1 MVSDRPCAQ
10 PGRMVP
16 PYRNAAGTSSRAH
29 AISMPGSDLS
39 QPAMATSAS
48 NCSACT
54 ITSTESAI
62 TSRLTSEDFMPSV
75 PIEIPSDTAIVPN
88 SNGTAPACRTPSFAA
103 AASPLRCRLHGVTSF
118 QDEATATCGRSMSAS
133 LSPTA
138 RSIARAGARDGP
150 VVSGPERGRGSLL
163 VIGRPPVNR
172 LGRKDKNQEERIPRG
187 SSAGPGAQRPAP
199 VNETPGGQ
207 PGTPCSAHPTPS
219 GKSSWLG
226 RRAGRGE
233 LGAGQRLRPG
243 PQQAVDDP
251 VSQSLPGRGDDVL
264 RNADGC
270 PLAVVIC

>member
-1 MVSDRPCAQ
+1 
-10 PGRMVP
+10 MVP

-88 SNGTAPACRTPSFAA
+88 SNGTAPACRTPSLAA

-172 LGRKDKNQEERIPRG
+172 LAENDKNQEERIPRG
-187 SSAGPGAQRPAP
+187 QPAAPRGAHWAGPEPPRGRTSAPSEVRP
-199 VNETPGGQ
+199 GR
-207 PGTPCSAHPTPS
+207 S
-219 GKSSWLG
+219 GELAWLG
-226 RRAGRGE
+226 GRAGRGE
-233 LGAGQRLRPG
+233 LGAGQRLGAG

-251 VSQSLPGRGDDVL
+251 VGQSLPGRGDNVL
-264 RNADGC
+264 RNADGR
-270 PLAVVIC
+270 PLAVVVG

>member
-1 MVSDRPCAQ
+1 
-10 PGRMVP
+10 MVP

-88 SNGTAPACRTPSFAA
+88 SNSTAPASRTPSLAA

-172 LGRKDKNQEERIPRG
+172 LAENDKNQEERIPRG
-187 SSAGPGAQRPAP
+187 SSAGPGAPRPAP
-199 VNETPGGQ
+199 VK
-207 PGTPCSAHPTPS
+207 GTPAAGPDAPGSVRPGWPAE
-219 GKSSWLG
+219 SSWLG
-226 RRAGRGE
+226 GGAGRGQ
-233 LGAGQRLRPG
+233 LGAGQWLGPG
-243 PQQAVDDP
+243 PQQAVADP
-251 VSQSLPGRGDDVL
+251 VGQSLPGRGDDVL
-264 RNADGC
+264 RNADGG
-270 PLAVVIC
+270 PLAVVIG